1 MEINRDHLRR
11 LAKETQVEHEETMGS
26 MRDLVQRVLD
36 PSTNAD
42 DSIKS
47 NLFLSG
53 VNRRRFM
60 QIGGVSVLSAA
71 VLAACGKDNKKSG
84 ASSATTGGKSG
95 SKGSDSDI
103 AILRTASSLEHVAI
117 DVYQKAIDN
126 AGALGISAGVADV
139 AKLFQSQHKDHAGL
153 FEGATKEAGGT
164 AFTTANP
171 AVLDS
176 LKGRI
181 AALKNEMDVI
191 VLARDLENVA
201 AATYQSTVGAY
212 DNLAYNAASMS
223 VGGVEARHAAV
234 LNGVLKADAFA
245 SKAFHTTTGAV
256 AVGTGL

>member
-11 LAKETQVEHEETMGS
+11 EAREIQTAHNSAMGG
-26 MRDLVQRVLD
+26 MRDLVNRVLD

-42 DSIKS
+42 DVIKS
-47 NLFLSG
+47 DLFLSG

-71 VLAACGKDNKKSG
+71 VLAACGKSSDKKSSKPAAG
-84 ASSATTGGKSG
+84 G
-95 SKGSDSDI
+95 SKGSATDI

-153 FEGATKEAGGT
+153 FEGATKEAGGKP
-164 AFTTANP
+164 FTTANP

-234 LNGVLKADAFA
+234 LNGVLKADAFS
-245 SKAFHTTTGAV
+245 SKAFHTATGAV

>member
-11 LAKETQVEHEETMGS
+11 EARETQVEHDGAMGS
-26 MRDLVQRVLD
+26 MRDLVNRVLD
-36 PSTNAD
+36 PSSKTEG
-42 DSIKS
+42 SVKS
-47 NLFLSG
+47 DLLLNGF
-53 VNRRRFM
+53 NRRRFM

-71 VLAACGKDNKKSG
+71 VLAACGKSDNKNASG
-84 ASSATTGGKSG
+84 STGTTTG
-95 SKGSDSDI
+95 SKGSMTDI
-103 AILRTASSLEHVAI
+103 TILRTASSLEHVAI

-139 AKLFQSQHKDHAGL
+139 AKLFQAQHKDHAGL
-153 FEGATKEAGGT
+153 FEGATKEAGGQ

-201 AATYQSTVGAY
+201 AATYQSTVGAF
-212 DNLAYNAASMS
+212 DNLAYNAAAMS

-234 LNGVLKADAFA
+234 LNGVLKSDVFA
-245 SKAFHTTTGAV
+245 SKAFHNTTGAV
-256 AVGTGL
+256 GVGTGL

>member
-1 MEINRDHLRR
+1 MEINNDHLRR
-11 LAKETQVEHEETMGS
+11 EARDTQVEHDATMGG
-26 MRDLVQRVLD
+26 MRDLVSRILD
-36 PSTNAD
+36 PSTNATD
-42 DSIKS
+42 ASKS
-47 NLFLSG
+47 NILLSG
-53 VNRRRFM
+53 LNRRRFM

-71 VLAACGKDNKKSG
+71 VFAACGKDSKKSG
-84 ASSATTGGKSG
+84 ASGGTKG
-95 SKGSDSDI
+95 GKGSDNDI

-126 AGALGISAGVADV
+126 ASALGISATVAGV
-139 AKLFQSQHKDHAGL
+139 AKLFQAQHMDHAGL

-164 AFTTANP
+164 PFTKANP

-176 LKGRI
+176 LASRI
-181 AALKNEMDVI
+181 SALKTEMDVI

-234 LNGVLKADAFA
+234 LNGVLKADQFA
-245 SKAFHTTTGAV
+245 SKAFHVTDGAV
-256 AVGTGL
+256 TVGTGL